1 MFDLDINKYV
11 RLSYE
16 SLEDACD
23 AHAEAAARLSRLTSI
38 CRAATLASVGTAAVL
53 ASLVAG
59 VRPGWRLASAIAAAV
74 AFAACAAYVG
84 FNQQPRI
91 QGHRACSARLW
102 LVCEKYRGLL
112 AEMHEGRIDLP
123 TLRERRHA
131 LLQEA
136 AAVFEHAAPADRYT
150 FEIARRALRA
160 RSGSPSFP
168 PPAVP
173 PADAAAA

>member
-1 MFDLDINKYV
+1 MFDLDIDEYV

-23 AHAEAAARLSRLTSI
+23 AHAEAAARLSRLSAVF
-38 CRAATLASVGTAAVL
+38 RALTLAAAGISAIV
-53 ASLVAG
+53 AALVAG
-59 VRPGWRLASAIAAAV
+59 LRPEWRVASAVAASL

-112 AEMHEGRIDLP
+112 AEMHEGHVDLA
-123 TLRERRHA
+123 TLRARRHA
-131 LLQEA
+131 LLEEA
-136 AAVFEHAAPADRYT
+136 SAVFEHAAPADRAT
-150 FEIARRALRA
+150 FEIARRALR
-160 RSGSPSFP
+160 
-168 PPAVP
+168 
-173 PADAAAA
+173 